1 MKRTCLQAAFLYLP
15 SALFIRDRDGSQKGF
30 FMADK
35 KKNSH
40 RSQTAAL
47 KTPSRKQSQAEKSI
61 KVPAPEDQQLDQ
73 PVLAKSAK
81 TSALEGQL
89 ASVPT
94 KDKAPARE
102 ERRRPRPETKAT
114 ARRETKGPP
123 RWRKN
128 AAGRF
133 IYDAYYELRH
143 KVTWPTLKEAKN
155 MTLVVIALSAV
166 VGGIIALA
174 DYGLHEL
181 FIFIVTKSWS
191 Q

>member
-1 MKRTCLQAAFLYLP
+1 
-15 SALFIRDRDGSQKGF
+15 
-30 FMADK
+30 MADK

-47 KTPSRKQSQAEKSI
+47 KTPSRRQSRAEKSV
-61 KVPAPEDQQLDQ
+61 KVPVPEDQEFDK

-81 TSALEGQL
+81 ALALESQL
-89 ASVPT
+89 ESVPT
-94 KDKAPARE
+94 KEAKAPSRE
-102 ERRRPRPETKAT
+102 ESRRSRPETKA
-114 ARRETKGPP
+114 APRRETKGPP
-123 RWRKN
+123 RWRN
-128 AAGRF
+128 NVAGRF

-143 KVTWPTLKEAKN
+143 KVTWPTLKEARN
-155 MTLVVIALSAV
+155 MTIVVIALSAV